1 MFRELLKLFSPDGG
15 LPIDE
20 RRDTIRL
27 ECSIAATM
35 KHGSLTRE
43 VRVLNA
49 SLTGLKVELES
60 KIKKKT
66 KVSVHRD
73 KFGGPVVGTVV
84 WCRAQRGSSR
94 FQVGIAYQDDKEM
107 LKSSWLK
114 PALKELGFTVGRINE
129 KRQLTRVPGR
139 HRRCFLKS
147 LTGGDTYSAGKLL
160 NLSTGGALV
169 ESEVELPKGFR
180 LRLKSDP
187 VANLPDLVMDA
198 EVKSCKRNPSTRKWE
213 VGLKFFAG
221 DIKLVKKYM
230 SIMMQDP

>member
-1 MFRELLKLFSPDGG
+1 MFRELLKLISPDGG

-49 SLTGLKVELES
+49 SLTGLRVELES
-60 KIKKKT
+60 KIKRKT

-73 KFGGPVVGTVV
+73 KYGGPVVGTVV
-84 WCRAQRGSSR
+84 WCRALRGSNR
-94 FQVGIAYQDDKEM
+94 FQVGLTYEDDKEM
-107 LKSSWLK
+107 LKNSWLK
-114 PALKELGFTVGRINE
+114 PALKDLGFTVGRINE
-129 KRQLTRVPGR
+129 KRQLTRVPGH

-147 LTGGDTYSAGKLL
+147 LTGGDTYSSGKLL

-169 ESEVELPKGFR
+169 ECEVEFEKGFR
-180 LRLKSDP
+180 LKLKSDP
-187 VANLPDLVMDA
+187 VANFPDLLMDA

-213 VGLKFFAG
+213 VGLRFTAG
-221 DIKLVKKYM
+221 DLKLVKKYM
-230 SIMMQDP
+230 SVMMQDC